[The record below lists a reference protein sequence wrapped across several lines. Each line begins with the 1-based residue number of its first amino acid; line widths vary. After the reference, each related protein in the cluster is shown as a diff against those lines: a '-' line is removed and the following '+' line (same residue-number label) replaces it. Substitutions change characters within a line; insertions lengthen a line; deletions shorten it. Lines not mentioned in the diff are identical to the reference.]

1 MIRHYLKIIKKCFQ
15 FFSLLL
21 FFLMSLV
28 SCSMDNL
35 FREEIGFFPE
45 KKAILKKI
53 KSEGMIQSFR
63 SLVSFEIFFPET
75 KNNKSFFHN
84 EIGFTDNSFSGN
96 AFFVWQKPN
105 SFRMEILSPFGNPYF
120 SILAKDKIL
129 KIFHISKLKLY
140 ISPLNKK
147 TIENLLGVPIELDI
161 LIEILSVIK
170 PKFDSKFYRFD
181 KKKGILFPH
190 KKGLKD
196 PKTFWISKT
205 SLMPKKVE
213 ILLSGQKL
221 YVRYNSY
228 EKISGTYFPKS
239 ISIINPST
247 KAYIKI
253 EIRESDNSIFNSIQ
267 RNTFVMN
274 VPSNTSIFHLHFD

>member
-1 MIRHYLKIIKKCFQ
+1 MIENYLNIEKKCFQ
-15 FFSLLL
+15 FFLLIL

-35 FREEIGFFPE
+35 FEDKVGFFP
-45 KKAILKKI
+45 KKKVILKKI
-53 KSEGMIQSFR
+53 KSEKTIRSFR

-75 KNNKSFFHN
+75 NKRENFFYK
-84 EIGFTDNSFSGN
+84 EIGFEENSFSGN
-96 AFFVWQKPN
+96 AFLVWQKPS
-105 SFRMEILSPFGNPYF
+105 SFRMEILSPFGNPYL
-120 SILAKDKIL
+120 SVLAKDKSL

-140 ISPLNKK
+140 VGSLNRK
-147 TIENLLGVPIELDI
+147 TIENLFGIPIELDI

-170 PKFDSKFYRFD
+170 PKFGSGFYRFD
-181 KKKGILFPH
+181 KKKGILFPL
-190 KKGLKD
+190 KKALGNS
-196 PKTFWISKT
+196 KTFWISKT
-205 SLMPKKVE
+205 SLLTKKVE

-228 EKISGTYFPKS
+228 EKINGIYFPKS

-253 EIRESDNSIFNSIQ
+253 EIGESENLIFNSIQ
-267 RNTFVMN
+267 KNTFLMN
-274 VPSNTSIFHLHFD
+274 APSNTSIYHLSFD